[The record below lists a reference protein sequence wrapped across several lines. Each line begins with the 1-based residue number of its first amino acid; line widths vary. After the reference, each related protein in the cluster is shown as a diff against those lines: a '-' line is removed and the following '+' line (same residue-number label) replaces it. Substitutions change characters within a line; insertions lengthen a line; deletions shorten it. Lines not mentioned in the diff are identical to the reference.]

1 MIIERVISLVIGY
14 VFGLIETGFIYGKI
28 KNVDIRKHGS
38 GNAGTTNALR
48 TFGVKAGVITFLGD
62 FIKAILALW
71 IVGLIYG
78 NAGYEAVFT
87 LQMYAGLGVILG
99 HIFPF
104 YLKFKGGKGIASTA
118 GVMMVINPIGAC
130 IAMATFIVISL
141 VTRYVSV
148 GSMIAVV
155 LITTLEICF
164 GQFGMLG
171 VSGNALIENYV
182 LMLIIAVITIFKHK
196 TNIVRLIHHEENKL
210 DFKKKPEVT
219 KEK

>member
-14 VFGLIETGFIYGKI
+14 VFGLLETGFIYGKI

-48 TFGVKAGVITFLGD
+48 TLGAKAGVITFIGD
-62 FIKAILALW
+62 FFKAIIALW
-71 IVGLIYG
+71 VISLIYG
-78 NAGYEAVFT
+78 NAGHEAVFT
-87 LQMYAGLGVILG
+87 YQMYAGLGVILG
-99 HIFPF
+99 HVFPF

-118 GVMMVINPIGAC
+118 GVMMMINPIAAC
-130 IAMATFIVISL
+130 IALGTFLIIAL
-141 VTRYVSV
+141 GTRYVSV
-148 GSMIAVV
+148 ASLIAIV
-155 LITTLEICF
+155 LVTGLEIGF
-164 GQFGMLG
+164 GQFGLLG

-182 LMLIIAVITIFKHK
+182 LMIIIAAIAILKHK

-219 KEK
+219 KE